1 MVELSDADRHIA
13 EIDENLRRNDLS
25 ALERGEHTAARK
37 AWYEAKHPEAVTVT
51 KRGGPGRG
59 RKTTDKKSDVS
70 FAADTAAN
78 TGVDERTVRRDVQIA
93 ESIPEDVLDHHVGVG
108 RFNAAMTAI
117 STARR
122 STVTRSR
129 ASRSDTEN
137 PGV

>member
-1 MVELSDADRHIA
+1 MLA
-13 EIDENLRRNDLS
+13 EINENLIRNDLKD
-25 ALERGEHTAARK
+25 LERSEHLAERK
-37 AWYEAKHPEAVTVT
+37 RLYLLKHPET
-51 KRGGPGRG
+51 KQGAQGGGRNSKG
-59 RKTTDKKSDVS
+59 TRRKTETADSAVS
-70 FAADTAAN
+70 VAFADDTAAK
-78 TGVDERTVRRDVQIA
+78 TGQSVRTVREDVQVA